1 MNKNKNTKNERK
13 FSIADLIIVIT
24 LIAVLSAI
32 LVFFVPSENGSVFS
46 KTLKIQYDVE
56 FERVS
61 NIFFEHIN
69 VGDAFYDEK
78 TGNKIGVISG
88 VEYKDSLYSQYDP
101 QLGYYRNYPY
111 PDAKD
116 VILTVNAD
124 ASIKKAKYYSNGV
137 NITAGKTSAFLT
149 TNFGASGT
157 IIKVS
162 QINTTVSDNQTQL
175 AKESEE

>member
-1 MNKNKNTKNERK
+1 MNKNTNSKNQRK

-24 LIAVLSAI
+24 VLAVLSAI
-32 LVFFVPSENGSVFS
+32 LVFFTPSENNSVFS
-46 KTLKIQYDVE
+46 KTIKLEYDVE

-61 NIFFEHIN
+61 NIFFEYIN

-88 VEYKDSLYSQYDP
+88 IEYKDSLYSQYDA

-116 VILTVNAD
+116 IILTVTST
-124 ASIKKAKYYSNGV
+124 ASLKKSKYYCNGV
-137 NITAGKTSAFLT
+137 SITAGKTDGFLT
-149 TNFGASGT
+149 STFGGTGT
-157 IIKVS
+157 IIRVS
-162 QINTTVSDNQTQL
+162 QIETQVSNSHPQIS
-175 AKESEE
+175 KESEE